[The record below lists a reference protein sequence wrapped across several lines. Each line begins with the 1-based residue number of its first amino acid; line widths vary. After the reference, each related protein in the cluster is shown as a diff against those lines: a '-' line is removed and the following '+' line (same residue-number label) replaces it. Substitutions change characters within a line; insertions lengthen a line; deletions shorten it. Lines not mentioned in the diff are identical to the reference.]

1 VTDDVARQ
9 LAELGVSPGGVLVVH
24 TAFSKLR
31 GVAGGPRALIAA
43 LESLLGPGG
52 TLVMPSMSDDDE
64 LPFDPRATPCRG
76 MGIVAETFW
85 QLDGVLR
92 SDSPHSFAAK
102 GPRAA
107 AITAPH
113 RIDVPHG
120 LDSPVGRAF
129 AFDAEVLLLGVGHD
143 ANTTVHLAEN
153 LAGVRYGKATH
164 ATEWADAPE
173 GRRAVRRDYV
183 EVDHCCKNFEKLD
196 GWLAPSRQ
204 RLGRVGGGEAR
215 LMRARDVVDAVLARL
230 SDDETV
236 LLHAPGDCEECD
248 AALELARSRGL

>member
-1 VTDDVARQ
+1 VRP
-9 LAELGVSPGGVLVVH
+9 SGVLIVH
-24 TAFSKLR
+24 TAFSKLDR
-31 GVAGGPRALIAA
+31 VDGGPLALIAA
-43 LESLLGPGG
+43 LESALGPSG

-64 LPFDPRATPCRG
+64 VPFEPRATPCRG

-85 QLDGVLR
+85 RLEGVLR

-129 AFDAEVLLLGVGHD
+129 AFDAQVLLLGVGHD

-153 LAGVRYGKATH
+153 LAGVRYGKVTH
-164 ATEWADAPE
+164 AMERDDA
-173 GRRAVRRDYV
+173 GTSVRRDYV
-183 EVDHCCKNFEKLD
+183 EVDHCCRNFDQLD
-196 GWLAPSRQ
+196 AWLAPDRQ

-230 SDDETV
+230 KEDETV
-236 LLHAPGDCEECD
+236 LLHTPGVCAECD

>member
-1 VTDDVARQ
+1 MTADVARQ
-9 LAELGVSPGGVLVVH
+9 LAELGVRRGGVLVVH

-31 GVAGGPRALIAA
+31 AVAGGPVGLLAA
-43 LESLLGPGG
+43 LEAALGPDG

-64 LPFDPRATPCRG
+64 VPFDPRTTPCRG
-76 MGIVAETFW
+76 MGVVADTFW
-85 QLDGVLR
+85 RREGVLR
-92 SDSPHSFAAK
+92 SDSPHAFAAL

-107 AITAPH
+107 AITASH

-164 ATEWADAPE
+164 ATEWE
-173 GRRAVRRDYV
+173 QGLAVRRDYV
-183 EVDHCCKNFEKLD
+183 EVDHCCQNFEKLD
-196 GWLAPSRQ
+196 AWLGPERQ
-204 RLGRVGGGEAR
+204 RRGCIGGGEAR
-215 LMRARDVVDAVLARL
+215 LMRARDVVDAVLSRL
-230 SDDETV
+230 KDDETA
-236 LLHAPGDCEECD
+236 LLHAPGQCAECD

>member
-1 VTDDVARQ
+1 MTGDVARQ
-9 LAELGVSPGGVLVVH
+9 LAELGVRPGGVLVVH

-31 GVAGGPRALIAA
+31 GVDGGPLALIAA
-43 LESLLGPGG
+43 LESALGPAG

-64 LPFDPRATPCRG
+64 VPFQPRSTPCRG

-85 QLDGVLR
+85 RLDGVLR

-129 AFDAEVLLLGVGHD
+129 AFDAQVLLLGVGHD
-143 ANTTVHLAEN
+143 ANTTLHLAEN

-164 ATEWADAPE
+164 ATEWSDAT
-173 GRRAVRRDYV
+173 GTNAVRRDYV
-183 EVDHCCKNFEKLD
+183 EVDHCCQKFDQLD
-196 GWLAPSRQ
+196 GWLAPDRQ

-215 LMRARDVVDAVLARL
+215 LMRARDVVDAALARL
-230 SDDETV
+230 KEDETV
-236 LLHAPGDCEECD
+236 LLHTPGVCPECD

>member
-1 VTDDVARQ
+1 MTDGVARQ
-9 LAELGVSPGGVLVVH
+9 LAELGVRPSGVLVVH

-31 GVAGGPRALIAA
+31 GVDGGPVALIRALEAA
-43 LESLLGPGG
+43 LGPGG

-64 LPFDPRATPCRG
+64 QPFDAQVTPCRG
-76 MGIVAETFW
+76 MGILAETFW
-85 QLDGVLR
+85 RLEGVLR

-102 GPRAA
+102 GPHAA
-107 AITAPH
+107 AITARH

-129 AFDAEVLLLGVGHD
+129 ALDAQVLLLGVGHD

-164 ATEWADAPE
+164 ATEWDDTAR

-183 EVDHCCKNFEKLD
+183 EVDHCCENFAKLD
-196 GWLAPSRQ
+196 AWLAPDRQ

-230 SDDETV
+230 GQDETV
-236 LLHAPGDCEECD
+236 LLHPAGACAECD